1 MKKVKYLLL
10 PIVGFLLSCGND
22 DAMQP
27 ILQEE
32 EFSTDLFFSEYVEG
46 TSFNKALEIVNLT
59 GRIID
64 LNAASYSIKK
74 QANGAGEWTGELLL
88 TGSLPHRTVYV
99 IGNENAELPEIIN
112 NSNLLKAGSP
122 LDFNGNDPIGL
133 FKDGVLID
141 IIGNFNDPE
150 DFGKDLTL
158 RRKFE
163 DTEPTTI
170 FNAANWETYELN
182 NVEDLGEYY

>member
-1 MKKVKYLLL
+1 MKKATFLFIPVF
-10 PIVGFLLSCGND
+10 GFLISCGND

-88 TGSLPHRTVYV
+88 TGSLPHRTAYV
-99 IGNENAELPEIIN
+99 IGNENANLPEIIN
-112 NSNLLKAGSP
+112 NANLLKAGAP

-133 FKDGVLID
+133 FKNGVLID
-141 IIGNFNDPE
+141 VIGNFNDPE
-150 DFGKDLTL
+150 DFGTDITL

-163 DTEPTTI
+163 DTDPSTI
-170 FNAANWETYELN
+170 FTLTNWEILEVDTVDN
-182 NVEDLGEYY
+182 LGQY